1 MAALGS
7 ARWAPDACRD
17 DVDDDEDLR
26 AGLVS
31 WVVRDV
37 APGAV
42 APDGAGADDDAR
54 LERAATFQRAR
65 DRVEAAASSGTL
77 EDVEDFL
84 DDVERFALPE
94 MTSAQVATLLSFEEA
109 LSNAH
114 LLLGRFRAR
123 VAARRAALEGV
134 TRGRRG
140 FAPRPKARFF
150 PVDQEWAAARVAAF
164 LPSADWRRLASACR
178 ALRAGLG

>member
-37 APGAV
+37 AS
-42 APDGAGADDDAR
+42 DGAAADDDDAR

-94 MTSAQVATLLSFEEA
+94 MTSSQVATLLSFEEA

-134 TRGRRG
+134 TRWRRG

>member
-17 DVDDDEDLR
+17 DVDDDEHLR

-37 APGAV
+37 AS
-42 APDGAGADDDAR
+42 DGAAADDDDAR

-134 TRGRRG
+134 TRWRRG

>member
-17 DVDDDEDLR
+17 DVDDDEHLR

-37 APGAV
+37 AS
-42 APDGAGADDDAR
+42 DGAAADDDDAR

-94 MTSAQVATLLSFEEA
+94 MTSSQVATLLSFEEA

-134 TRGRRG
+134 TRWRRG

>member
-1 MAALGS
+1 MS
-7 ARWAPDACRD
+7 AIDEVIESKKGQAGKVRQNLQLEPGVPAMPSVNGISRLHIGAC
-17 DVDDDEDLR
+17 
-26 AGLVS
+26 
-31 WVVRDV
+31 
-37 APGAV
+37 
-42 APDGAGADDDAR
+42 
-54 LERAATFQRAR
+54 
-65 DRVEAAASSGTL
+65 L

-94 MTSAQVATLLSFEEA
+94 MTSSQVATLLSFEEA

-134 TRGRRG
+134 TRWRRG

>member
-17 DVDDDEDLR
+17 DVDDDEHLR

-37 APGAV
+37 AR
-42 APDGAGADDDAR
+42 DGAAADDDDAR

-84 DDVERFALPE
+84 DDVERFVLPE

-134 TRGRRG
+134 TRWRRG

>member
-17 DVDDDEDLR
+17 DVDDDEHLR

-37 APGAV
+37 AS
-42 APDGAGADDDAR
+42 DGAAADDDDAR

-94 MTSAQVATLLSFEEA
+94 MTSSQVATLLSFEEA

-123 VAARRAALEGV
+123 VAARRIALEGV
-134 TRGRRG
+134 TRWRRG
-140 FAPRPKARFF
+140 FAPRPRARFF

>member
-17 DVDDDEDLR
+17 DVDDDEHLR

-37 APGAV
+37 AS
-42 APDGAGADDDAR
+42 DGAAADDDDAR

-94 MTSAQVATLLSFEEA
+94 MTSSQVATLLSFEEA

-134 TRGRRG
+134 TRWRRG
-140 FAPRPKARFF
+140 VAPRPKARFF